1 MLSVPPP
8 CPPQAIPGH
17 QARSVEALCWAAGER
32 LFGAGLS
39 GDITEYDLQRLR
51 PARTVDGFG
60 GPIWSMV
67 ANGGGTRLAV
77 SAGTGTGWGRGQ
89 DPAATLL
96 ELTPVPT
103 DRLRGR
109 LGEALP
115 GGAGWR
121 AV

>member
-1 MLSVPPP
+1 MLNTP
-8 CPPQAIPGH
+8 PPQAIPGH

-51 PARTVDGFG
+51 PARAVDGFG

-77 SAGTGTGWGRGQ
+77 SAGTGRGRGQ
-89 DPAATLL
+89 DPAAAVAE
-96 ELTPVPT
+96 ELSPS
-103 DRLRGR
+103 RS
-109 LGEALP
+109 
-115 GGAGWR
+115 
-121 AV
+121 